1 MVEKIKAT
9 NGAVFRQLR
18 HNHQLTLAQVADD
31 HNSIA
36 FISKFEQGKSNIS
49 FSRLTHLLSRINISV
64 EEFVFIRDL
73 QSGVVPTSNDPN
85 FVYNT
90 LTHRAFVEVL
100 DYQNRFS
107 TQEPTPADYA
117 YFLKKEQEWQAR
129 YAQDHNRQTRFELI
143 SIQLFRLTMIDRVKQ
158 LNQPS
163 PFKSVADAMA
173 QLQALAKPVVSY
185 LYSVET
191 WNYFELYWFRHLMVA
206 LPTATIQNLLPL
218 AIKRSEKY
226 RAFNQIRNIRIRTLF
241 AAFSVFINDRQL
253 TDAKKTLD
261 TAKTLLHD
269 SDDLTNA
276 AMLLFLRGWYHVIAD
291 QPEIGWEL
299 CHQAISL
306 AHILDQPKQ
315 EQQLRYSLEFIHQN
329 VNNPEKS
336 AFFL

>member
-1 MVEKIKAT
+1 
-9 NGAVFRQLR
+9 
-18 HNHQLTLAQVADD
+18 
-31 HNSIA
+31 
-36 FISKFEQGKSNIS
+36 
-49 FSRLTHLLSRINISV
+49 
-64 EEFVFIRDL
+64 
-73 QSGVVPTSNDPN
+73 
-85 FVYNT
+85 
-90 LTHRAFVEVL
+90 
-100 DYQNRFS
+100 
-107 TQEPTPADYA
+107 
-117 YFLKKEQEWQAR
+117 
-129 YAQDHNRQTRFELI
+129 
-143 SIQLFRLTMIDRVKQ
+143 MIDRVKQ
-158 LNQPS
+158 LNQSS

-253 TDAKKTLD
+253 TDAKKALD

-329 VNNPEKS
+329 VNNPEKV